1 MAGVNMASSCFK
13 YALSGGVALVLFNA
27 QVMAQVAVQ
36 PAGGSDTELA
46 TVIVTATRRSESIQ
60 NVAGQ
65 VTALTS
71 GTLDQIIARDF
82 NDFAGFVPGLSYA
95 ASGASTNL
103 IVIRGITT
111 GSQLSSAIGLYLDDV
126 PLGAST
132 SFGVGYQSLNINA
145 FDLSRVEVLNGPQ
158 GTLYGAT
165 SLGGTVKYITAAPD
179 PKLFSAQAGVG
190 VSSTEHGGIN
200 HTYTGM
206 VNLPFGDGIGAVRID
221 DYQDYASGYA
231 KDPIFHRDNQG
242 WSRSEGGRFSLLMQP
257 TDELDVRLSAST
269 QHIPSESADVAFRDP
284 VTHQPTYGTYDQAYP
299 TFQPSNYSLTL
310 YSGVLSYDFGFAKL
324 TSISGYQTN
333 NGTSDTD
340 ESLVYQAALA
350 GFGGGADPW

>member
-1 MAGVNMASSCFK
+1 MSSSRFTHALLCGF
-13 YALSGGVALVLFNA
+13 ALSLCTEAVAA
-27 QVMAQVAVQ
+27 QTAAQGA
-36 PAGGSDTELA
+36 AASDTALA
-46 TVIVTATRRSESIQ
+46 EIIVTATRRSESIQ

-145 FDLSRVEVLNGPQ
+145 FDLSRIEVLNGPQ

-165 SLGGTVKYITAAPD
+165 SLGGTVKYVTAVPD
-179 PKLFSAQAGVG
+179 LKAFSAQAGVG

-200 HTYTGM
+200 HAYTGM
-206 VNLPFGDGIGAVRID
+206 VNLPFGNGIGAVRID
-221 DYQDYASGYA
+221 GYQEYDSGYA
-231 KDPIFHRDNQG
+231 KDPIYHRDNQG

-257 TDELDVRLSAST
+257 TDALDIRLSAST
-269 QHIPSESADVAFRDP
+269 QHIPSESADVAFRNP

-299 TFQPSNYSLTL
+299 TFQPSDYSLTM
-310 YSGVLSYDFGFAKL
+310 YSGVVSRSGSPESVRQYHDEEVHPGVAPRFAREHL
-324 TSISGYQTN
+324 FSM
-333 NGTSDTD
+333 
-340 ESLVYQAALA
+340 V
-350 GFGGGADPW
+350 GGRLFRY